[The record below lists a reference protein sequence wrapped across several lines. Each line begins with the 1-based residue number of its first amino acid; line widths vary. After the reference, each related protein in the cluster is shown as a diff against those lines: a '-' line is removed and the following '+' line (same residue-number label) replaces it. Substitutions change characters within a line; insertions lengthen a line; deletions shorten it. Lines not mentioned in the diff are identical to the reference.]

1 VRRRE
6 GTGDLERSLDG
17 FPDRQCPVTQPLAQ
31 RVAFKQLEDDVRG
44 AVICADVET
53 REDVRRALPAR
64 TARGVPDPTK
74 RQRQHFN
81 GDLTSPPRI
90 ACPIHLT
97 HAAAERC
104 DDFARSLSVN
114 VSCLERPI

>member
-1 VRRRE
+1 MYAA
-6 GTGDLERSLDG
+6 RSYV
-17 FPDRQCPVTQPLAQ
+17 PMS
-31 RVAFKQLEDDVRG
+31 K
-44 AVICADVET
+44 
-53 REDVRRALPAR
+53 PAR
-64 TARGVPDPTK
+64 MFGARFLLEPREAFRIRRKGS
-74 RQRQHFN
+74 RQHFH
-81 GDLTSPPRI
+81 GDLTLPPRI